1 MKDKEQEKKQPKCL
15 HRKVHGYGGN
25 LVSEGCRTS
34 IYLPESYMKKV
45 KEVAKNQGVSV
56 SEWMRSL
63 VIGVMDSGVMNKFLD
78 TDG

>member
-1 MKDKEQEKKQPKCL
+1 
-15 HRKVHGYGGN
+15 
-25 LVSEGCRTS
+25 
-34 IYLPESYMKKV
+34 MKKV
-45 KEVAKNQGVSV
+45 KEVAKNQGISV